1 MAGKRTRR
9 RYRVAD
15 LSAEALEKELRRLE
29 RQQGRGHW
37 LWGTL
42 IAFVLALVVGALAA
56 SRFLMI
62 ATVHGNS
69 MSPTLE
75 NGSVVVCLRGSETER
90 GALALF
96 EYEDS
101 LLIKRVIALGGDTVE
116 IDRNGT
122 LKVNGDLVAERY
134 LKQAGAGESDVVY
147 PLKVP
152 EGELFVMG
160 DHRGTSVDSRS
171 RIFGT
176 VPAASVVARPKLVAW
191 PVYGIAWLGN

>member
-1 MAGKRTRR
+1 MYNRVEGRFGFLADSPQAERVSEAKRLAGKRTRR

-90 GALALF
+90 GALARRDRPGSLRCWVT
-96 EYEDS
+96 DS
-101 LLIKRVIALGGDTVE
+101 PGRFAALAGRFLTGPDTLEVRHTALNKE
-116 IDRNGT
+116 KT
-122 LKVNGDLVAERY
+122 ER
-134 LKQAGAGESDVVY
+134 
-147 PLKVP
+147 
-152 EGELFVMG
+152 
-160 DHRGTSVDSRS
+160 
-171 RIFGT
+171 
-176 VPAASVVARPKLVAW
+176 
-191 PVYGIAWLGN
+191 